1 MIWISIV
8 IVLITLGKLY
18 YWLVILTEGVFLG
31 SRAVVWMYDITAY
44 RYDIIKEWD
53 PEDEQILVVDP
64 ILGMLR
70 QRKANLLDVATGTG
84 RVPYFLLQDER
95 FDGEIVALDPA
106 DRMLAYAKEN
116 VAKLPAAAQQRVKW
130 LAQSAAPLPFEDEVF
145 NGVTSLEAL
154 EFMPSDAAALREMV
168 RVLQPGGFLFVTR
181 RREWEG
187 WAFLWRYRSAENM
200 TQFLSSLGLVNVQ
213 VLPWQSNY
221 DAVVAYKPYRSIEQ
235 HPAN

>member
-1 MIWISIV
+1 MIWLWIFLFIV
-8 IVLITLGKLY
+8 VVATLY

-44 RYDIIKEWD
+44 RYDTIKEWD
-53 PEDEQILVVDP
+53 DDDEEILVVEP

-70 QRKANLLDVATGTG
+70 QRQARLLDVATGTG
-84 RVPYFLLQDER
+84 RVPYFLLGDAR

-106 DRMLAYAKEN
+106 SKMLDHARENFERLSKEQRER
-116 VAKLPAAAQQRVKW
+116 VELLEHAAV
-130 LAQSAAPLPFEDEVF
+130 PLPFEDATF

-154 EFMPSDAAALREMV
+154 EFMPSDAEALNEMV
-168 RVLQPGGFLFVTR
+168 RVLRPGGFLFVTR

-187 WAFLWRYRSAENM
+187 WAFLWRYRSAENI
-200 TQFLSSLGLVNVQ
+200 TQFLTSLGLTQVK

-221 DAVVAYKPYRSIEQ
+221 DAVIAYKPYNSVKQ
-235 HPAN
+235 HPTN